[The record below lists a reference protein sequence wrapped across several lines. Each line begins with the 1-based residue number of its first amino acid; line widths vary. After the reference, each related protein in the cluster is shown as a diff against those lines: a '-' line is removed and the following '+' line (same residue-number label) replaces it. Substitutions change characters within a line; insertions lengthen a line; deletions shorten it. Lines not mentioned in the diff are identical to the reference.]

1 MTSAGMPRRALFV
14 ACVLS
19 LASTVASLVACKE
32 KPVYDD
38 APITAP
44 VRKKKSPEPPEFF
57 DIETLCAQL
66 IDLPGAGIG
75 PEQKSDLRE
84 ACRHNL
90 ADVKKSHPDEFAC
103 RCRCIGGAGD
113 LLAVERCTRY
123 CDAEDPERVCD
134 HVVGVEND
142 TNDAGTLEGA
152 HDDCVKALKKLHAD
166 DPARWTC
173 TVRCLVGATAKPDA
187 LACNVKCGA
196 ASTSDAGID
205 GAPPASP
212 TTGIVPKPAPFPTE
226 IE

>member
-1 MTSAGMPRRALFV
+1 MPRRALFV

-19 LASTVASLVACKE
+19 LASTAACE
-32 KPVYDD
+32 KKPTYDD

-75 PEQKSDLRE
+75 AEQKSDLRE
-84 ACRHNL
+84 ACRKNL

-134 HVVGVEND
+134 HVVGVKSD
-142 TNDAGTLEGA
+142 TNDAGTFEAA
-152 HDDCVKALKKLHAD
+152 HDDCVKGLKKLRAD

-173 TVRCLVGATAKPDA
+173 TVRCLVTATAKPDA
-187 LACNVKCGA
+187 LACDTKCGA
-196 ASTSDAGID
+196 PSIGNAGGDAGPYD
-205 GAPPASP
+205 AGA
-212 TTGIVPKPAPFPTE
+212 K
-226 IE
+226 